1 MYFKKGQKVR
11 MVWKSVFCGGSNK
24 GVIVA
29 TKPNDSRMM
38 VKMKSGDC
46 VIHDVAD
53 THVCE
58 VVREEDYPL
67 YCWKLGTESPDPP
80 LWDWRK

>member
-1 MYFKKGQKVR
+1 
-11 MVWKSVFCGGSNK
+11 MVWKSVSCGGSNR

-29 TKPNDSRMM
+29 TRPNDSKMM

-46 VIHDVAD
+46 VIHDGGD
-53 THVCE
+53 TEACE
-58 VVREEDYPL
+58 VIREEDYPL
-67 YCWKLGTESPDPP
+67 YCWNLGADAPDPP

>member
-29 TKPNDSRMM
+29 TRPADSKMM
-38 VKMKSGDC
+38 VKMQSGDC

-53 THVCE
+53 ADTCE
-58 VVREEDYPL
+58 IVREEDYPL
-67 YCWKLGTESPDPP
+67 YCWNLGDDAPDPP

>member
-1 MYFKKGQKVR
+1 VYFKKGQKVR
-11 MVWKSVFCGGSNK
+11 MVWKSVSCGGSNR

-29 TKPNDSRMM
+29 TRPNDSKMM

-46 VIHDVAD
+46 VIHDVGD
-53 THVCE
+53 TEACE
-58 VVREEDYPL
+58 VIREEDYPL
-67 YCWKLGTESPDPP
+67 YCWNLGADAPDPP